1 MDAKAEKLASYGI
14 DYEVGIDRFAGN
26 VAMYE
31 KFILRFPTETHL
43 QDLQKT
49 FNDQDFEK
57 CAHIAHTLKGVV
69 GNLSFGSYYEAVTK
83 LEEAL
88 RENNLQEAEKLKNL
102 VEQAHQQVLEGLKEL
117 S

>member
-31 KFILRFPTETHL
+31 KFILRFPSETHFREI
-43 QDLQKT
+43 QEA
-49 FNDQDFEK
+49 FVAQDFER
-57 CAHIAHTLKGVV
+57 CANIAHTLKGVV
-69 GNLSFGSYYEAVTK
+69 GNLSFGPYYEAITEFEAALQEND
-83 LEEAL
+83 LEEA
-88 RENNLQEAEKLKNL
+88 EKIKAS
-102 VEQAHQQVLEGLKEL
+102 VEEIHQRVLEGLKEI